1 MVGHGEPDG
10 VPLAVPG
17 LGVWLTAGPEPL
29 QRVLLRSGWD
39 GHSPIRLAVDGL
51 ALDQSPYGQ
60 GGEFVPGDRFG
71 QVLADLTGV
80 EVHAPTGAVDWSSV
94 HADITPGGGL
104 PLQPG
109 PRGASPWVRY
119 APRTSEALPWPDL
132 SYAESRLAKLTQ
144 SARARLF
151 GRARELVEDLLGARL
166 AMGENMSS
174 AVRETVVRV
183 AHVLRWRGP
192 AEADRLALE
201 LIAAHGSA
209 LAPTYTAIEVPAGAD
224 PTAVVTDWLA
234 TAQPTPVALR
244 PQMGPGQV
252 LVQFP
257 GGAAGE
263 IRRPDS
269 GGQQGAWVVPDPEHF
284 TVQSI
289 GEWAAP
295 GVPLIR
301 LLDAPPSYETV
312 IDVPDGPSES
322 LYARAH
328 GIVRQYGR
336 APEPDSDSAQ
346 SVRKRRRTEQQV
358 HEDVA
363 QTLVMFGQQRAHE
376 VARSLAD
383 EFGFVSRRGGASPE
397 VPGTPGPDT
406 APGTSATPHRP
417 EPAPDSAPHVADLA
431 SQSGAG
437 APHRTFAERLREV
450 EALAGVGRITS
461 RHLAAARVGESVHA
475 VVNLDPGVGTAEGF
489 ETWLRSG
496 RPTFGSVRVPERSV
510 LGQVVVTFP
519 PGSGYD
525 LGLLEGG
532 EADGVLV
539 VMTTVQYA
547 IGSVVPDFPAPGS
560 SWFFLVERP
569 QQEQE

>member
-1 MVGHGEPDG
+1 
-10 VPLAVPG
+10 
-17 LGVWLTAGPEPL
+17 
-29 QRVLLRSGWD
+29 
-39 GHSPIRLAVDGL
+39 
-51 ALDQSPYGQ
+51 
-60 GGEFVPGDRFG
+60 
-71 QVLADLTGV
+71 
-80 EVHAPTGAVDWSSV
+80 
-94 HADITPGGGL
+94 
-104 PLQPG
+104 
-109 PRGASPWVRY
+109 
-119 APRTSEALPWPDL
+119 
-132 SYAESRLAKLTQ
+132 
-144 SARARLF
+144 
-151 GRARELVEDLLGARL
+151 
-166 AMGENMSS
+166 
-174 AVRETVVRV
+174 VRETVVRV

-209 LAPTYTAIEVPAGAD
+209 LAPMYTAIEVLAGAD
-224 PTAVVTDWLA
+224 PTSVVTDWLA

-244 PQMGPGQV
+244 PQAGPGQV

-263 IRRPDS
+263 IHHPDS

-284 TVQSI
+284 TVQST

-336 APEPDSDSAQ
+336 SPEPDSDSAQ

-363 QTLVMFGQQRAHE
+363 QTMVMFGQQRAHQ

-383 EFGFVSRRGGASPE
+383 EFGFVSRRGGAAPE
-397 VPGTPGPDT
+397 VPATPGPDT
-406 APGTSATPHRP
+406 APGTSAAPHRP
-417 EPAPDSAPHVADLA
+417 EPEPGSAPRVEP
-431 SQSGAG
+431 GAG
-437 APHRTFAERLREV
+437 APHRSFSERLREV

-461 RHLAAARVGESVHA
+461 QHLAAARVGESVHA
-475 VVNLDPGVGTAEGF
+475 VVNLDPGMGTAEGF
-489 ETWLRSG
+489 EDWLRRG
-496 RPTFGSVRVPERSV
+496 RPTFGSVRVPER
-510 LGQVVVTFP
+510 LPRGQVVVTFP

-547 IGSVVPDFPAPGS
+547 IGSVRPDHPAPGS
-560 SWFFLVERP
+560 SWFYLVERP
-569 QQEQE
+569 QQQE